1 LGAISAA
8 ADIGRQCPEDISV
21 VGFGDAP
28 ASGYWRPNLTTFS
41 MSCDDIAARTIERLV
56 ETILIPVEFIIR
68 NSTARRG
75 EITRVVSGRKA
86 AASNR
91 RPRK

>member
-1 LGAISAA
+1 
-8 ADIGRQCPEDISV
+8 V

-56 ETILIPVEFIIR
+56 ELRKNPGRAAKTILIPVEFIIR